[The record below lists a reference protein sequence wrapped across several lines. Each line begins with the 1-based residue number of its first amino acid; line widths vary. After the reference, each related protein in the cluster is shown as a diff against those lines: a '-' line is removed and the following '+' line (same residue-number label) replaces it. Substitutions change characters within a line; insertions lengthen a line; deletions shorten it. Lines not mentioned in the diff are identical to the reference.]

1 MAYTHTNSKGTVYH
15 LHAQTMTLAAGRQ
28 QVLHYFAKEVKA
40 TATPCDLPEGYEVV
54 ENPRT
59 GLPFIKRLK

>member
-1 MAYTHTNSKGTVYH
+1 MAYTHTNSKGTAYH